1 MRGVDAESGEPM
13 QKTISKD
20 SVVVVATDQVSSD
33 FLDEEIVVLDVHD
46 GSYYVLNPVGARIWS
61 MIQNPRSVIE
71 LIAALQEEYE
81 VAADRCAREV
91 IDLLEELAERELIDV
106 RDEAD

>member
-1 MRGVDAESGEPM
+1 MRGTDTKSGEPM
-13 QKTISKD
+13 QRTISED
-20 SVVVVATDQVSSD
+20 SVVVVATAQVSGD

-61 MIQNPRSVIE
+61 LMQKPRPVSE

-91 IDLLEELAERELIDV
+91 IDLLEELAARKLIDV